1 MSMRNKSEKTGKEPE
16 KRTDDFEDILRRTM
30 CIFICLE
37 AVGLSCFIALGGRP
51 TYSEY
56 FFHEEGES
64 FIKMFLESCG
74 VIAMPLLM
82 SVLPLLFKPI
92 YYLTEILH
100 VFVGIIAFWVVAVE
114 LSILLAI
121 PASLIFSGRFLL
133 YLFIIKNHNKYISN
147 SIIRDVRAN
156 IEREKDDRLR

>member
-1 MSMRNKSEKTGKEPE
+1 MSMRNKSEKTNNETE
-16 KRTDDFEDILRRTM
+16 KRTDDFEDILRRIM

-37 AVGLSCFIALGGRP
+37 AVGFSYIIALGGNP
-51 TYSEY
+51 TYSVY
-56 FFHEEGES
+56 FFHEGS

-74 VIAMPLLM
+74 AIAMPLLLA
-82 SVLPLLFKPI
+82 VLPLLFKPM
-92 YYLTEILH
+92 YYLAEILH
-100 VFVGIIAFWVVAVE
+100 VFAGIIVFLFVAAD

-133 YLFIIKNHNKYISN
+133 YLFIIKNHNKYVSN